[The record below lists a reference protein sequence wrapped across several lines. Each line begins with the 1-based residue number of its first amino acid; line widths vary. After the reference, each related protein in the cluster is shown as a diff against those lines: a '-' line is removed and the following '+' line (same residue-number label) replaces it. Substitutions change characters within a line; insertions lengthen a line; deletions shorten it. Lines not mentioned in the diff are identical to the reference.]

1 MASNDPPSPTVAAV
15 EHTEGT
21 SYLVA
26 FGDPARYPVPAH
38 QTTPGLLSLIPSY
51 PAAGGENPY
60 EPETGLLAQH
70 VAELVPVDVST
81 APPSALVTVL
91 RVANALCVS
100 TYDALRCVPERSRG
114 VSAKTILHAIME
126 SNDEVTIAL
135 DWMIRYDASPNGG
148 GSLSAC
154 LLVFLYRMCHRDGT
168 LQAFTTTSDLATIS
182 APGEFD
188 LFSLYFNLSARERTR
203 LRVLRRDRR
212 MPYVLSRQLILR
224 KASRGG
230 GPSGRF
236 IRRNFLPDSDELFR
250 VVVSFL

>member
-1 MASNDPPSPTVAAV
+1 MTTPRRCPRLWNIPK
-15 EHTEGT
+15 
-21 SYLVA
+21 
-26 FGDPARYPVPAH
+26 ARRTWSLSEIRRGIRCPRIKP
-38 QTTPGLLSLIPSY
+38 TPGLLSLIPSY

-60 EPETGLLAQH
+60 EPETGLLAQY

-91 RVANALCVS
+91 RIANALCVS
-100 TYDALRCVPERSRG
+100 IYDAIRCVSERSRG

-135 DWMIRYDASPNGG
+135 DWMIRYDKSPNGG
-148 GSLSAC
+148 GCLSAC

-188 LFSLYFNLSARERTR
+188 LFPLYFNLSARERTR

-224 KASRGG
+224 KARSRG